1 MASFFCAGVTEG
13 GRPICFPWAL
23 ARLLPSAVRVRIRSR
38 STSAIPPSTASIKRP
53 VLVPVSAGPR
63 LGQGSELR
71 LGVHDALD
79 DAEQIKGAAREAV
92 DPRHR
97 HHVAGAELAEH
108 PVKLAPVGPR
118 ARHLLAVDVPA
129 AASGLAKLVKLGV

>member
-1 MASFFCAGVTEG
+1 M
-13 GRPICFPWAL
+13 
-23 ARLLPSAVRVRIRSR
+23 
-38 STSAIPPSTASIKRP
+38 
-53 VLVPVSAGPR
+53 
-63 LGQGSELR
+63 R

-92 DPRHR
+92 DACHHP
-97 HHVAGAELAEH
+97 HVAGSQLTEH